1 MLRSLIA
8 IFAATLALASGATL
22 AQAPSSKEYLRVDP
36 PQPTEPD
43 KIEVLEFF
51 WYGCSHCYRLEPS
64 LVRWS
69 KTLPKDVVFKRV
81 PAIPNEA
88 WGQTAIYFYTLE
100 AMGLLDKYHQKVFD
114 AIHQDNLN
122 LANRKVGD
130 EWLAK
135 QGIDVAEFNKV
146 AKSFSVQ
153 AKMSRAKQLTSAYK
167 ISGVPAL
174 FVAGK
179 YGTSNE
185 LAGGPDQVVQ
195 VTDGLVGM
203 ARREMAPAAP
213 AAPAAA
219 TAKPAAA
226 APAKPAAAK

>member
-1 MLRSLIA
+1 MFRKIITIA
-8 IFAATLALASGATL
+8 AATLAFASGAAL
-22 AQAPSSKEYLRVDP
+22 AQLQAGKDYSRVDP
-36 PQPTEPD
+36 PQPTEAD
-43 KIEVLEFF
+43 KIEVIEFF
-51 WYGCSHCYRLEPS
+51 WYGCGHCYRLESS
-64 LVRWS
+64 LSKWS
-69 KTLPKDVVFKRV
+69 QTLPKDVVLKRV

-88 WGQTAIYFYTLE
+88 WGQTAIIFYTLE

-135 QGIDVAEFNKV
+135 QGIDVVEFNKV
-146 AKSFSVQ
+146 SKSFSVQ

-167 ISGVPAL
+167 ISGVPAI

-185 LAGGPDQVVQ
+185 LAGGPDQVLQ
-195 VTDGLVGM
+195 VTDGLVSM
-203 ARREMAPAAP
+203 ARREMTASAP
-213 AAPAAA
+213 PAAA
-219 TAKPAAA
+219 KPAA
-226 APAKPAAAK
+226 APAKPVAAK